1 MHLTMIS
8 VGKAAERF
16 LEEGYQRYAQRI
28 GRYAAIEFVVVPE
41 ERVAAK
47 GKKAYIRE
55 KESQRIR
62 EKLSSGS
69 LIIGLEE
76 KGKSFSSQELART
89 LGKWMEGGWK
99 RVVFMIGGPYGLS
112 EALKQEAHLLLSLS
126 PMTLTHGMA
135 KLLLLEQIYRAFTL
149 LRGEAYHK

>member
-1 MHLTMIS
+1 MMIS

-16 LEEGYQRYAQRI
+16 LEEGTQLYAQRI
-28 GRYAAIEFVVVPE
+28 GRYAAIEFGVVPE

-62 EKLSSGS
+62 EKLPAGS

-112 EALKQEAHLLLSLS
+112 EALKEEAHLLLSLS